1 MLTLHYAPGTIS
13 VASAIALNEAG
24 VTHDLVR
31 VDFASAE
38 QTKPA
43 YLAINPK
50 GRVPALETPHG
61 ILTETIA
68 VLEFAAPG
76 LVPADPWDAAKMRE
90 IMTYIASTAH
100 VNHAHKMRGYRWADA
115 ETSHADMKAKIPQTM
130 TDAADYLESKVAG
143 PFALG
148 DTLTLADAYLY
159 PVVSW
164 LPADGVLLDGY
175 PKLAAFKATM
185 EARPSVV
192 KARADGVIPA

>member
-24 VTHDLVR
+24 VAHDLIR

-76 LVPADPWDAAKMRE
+76 LIPSDPWEAAKMRE

-100 VNHAHKMRGYRWADA
+100 VNHAHKKRGHRWADNA
-115 ETSHADMKAKIPQTM
+115 ESHADMTAKVPETM
-130 TDAADYLESKVAG
+130 TAAADYLESKVAG
-143 PFALG
+143 PFTLG

-159 PVVSW
+159 PIVSW
-164 LPADGVLLDGY
+164 LPADGVSLDGY
-175 PKLAAFKATM
+175 PKLAAFKAAM
-185 EARPSVV
+185 EARPSVL